1 MLPHPGRN
9 QREFNHGVTAQA
21 QGDTEAVLLA
31 AYSQVMG
38 KEQKEQ
44 YHADLNNADAALR
57 GENGQ
62 HPGRHL
68 VRVTGNRNHS
78 RHEQHYQTRPLEQ
91 NRAQI
96 PQRVEGLEN
105 IEKDLMNDL
114 EAETY
119 VYCVADPVQV
129 EVSRIVIPEVS
140 GKDHGEGQNLCDHVG
155 EDAPELAMEVAP
167 KHGYRDPRFQ
177 KGMSNPE
184 NVVQNLDLLAHWG
197 VIATGATY
205 QPVEAAG
212 AALLSR

>member
-1 MLPHPGRN
+1 MLPHPRRN
-9 QREFNHGVTAQA
+9 QHQFHHDVISQA
-21 QGDTEAVLLA
+21 QGNTEAVLLA
-31 AYSQVMG
+31 VYSEVMG

-96 PQRVEGLEN
+96 PQSVEGLEN

-114 EAETY
+114 EAEKY
-119 VYCVADPVQV
+119 VDGVADPVQI
-129 EVSRIVIPEVS
+129 EVNRIVIPQVS
-140 GKDHGEGQNLCDHVG
+140 GKNDGEGQNLCDHVG
-155 EDAPELAMEVAP
+155 EEVHEL
-167 KHGYRDPRFQ
+167 
-177 KGMSNPE
+177 
-184 NVVQNLDLLAHWG
+184 
-197 VIATGATY
+197 VI
-205 QPVEAAG
+205 E
-212 AALLSR
+212 